1 MTAHHQYPPVAL
13 PVNSPQLDI
22 RLGFDGGGPGGPVD
36 QRQLPEA
43 AALAD
48 AGHPFV
54 VDVHL
59 GKKGQTARS
68 SESQWNTTI
77 FLMI

>member
-1 MTAHHQYPPVAL
+1 MPQASGSWGGFVAAHHQYPPVAL
-13 PVNSPQLDI
+13 PVDAPQLDI
-22 RLGFDGGGPGGPVD
+22 GLGLDSGGPRGPVD

-48 AGHPFV
+48 AAHPFV

-59 GKKGQTARS
+59 EK
-68 SESQWNTTI
+68 
-77 FLMI
+77 